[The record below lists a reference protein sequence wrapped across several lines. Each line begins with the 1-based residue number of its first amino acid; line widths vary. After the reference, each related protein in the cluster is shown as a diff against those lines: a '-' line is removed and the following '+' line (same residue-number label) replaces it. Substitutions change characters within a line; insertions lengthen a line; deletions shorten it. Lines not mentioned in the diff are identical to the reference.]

1 VGSHWGALVF
11 TVMVGIGAFALARPL
26 LTAPLPSAPASPAAE
41 DDLQPLD
48 VPTPIPQA
56 LHSRW
61 YTQTASPVIDV
72 GEIGNVTVQFRNI
85 GHTAWVRGTPAE
97 IRLGEVGPRPLP
109 TDMKVDWPL
118 PNRPAVQAERVVEVD
133 QVVTFTFKVLGVA
146 PGVYRLMVQPVV
158 DGVTWLEDEG
168 VFVDIDVR

>member
-1 VGSHWGALVF
+1 
-11 TVMVGIGAFALARPL
+11 M
-26 LTAPLPSAPASPAAE
+26 
-41 DDLQPLD
+41 
-48 VPTPIPQA
+48 
-56 LHSRW
+56 
-61 YTQTASPVIDV
+61 
-72 GEIGNVTVQFRNI
+72 TVQFRNVGQI
-85 GHTAWVRGTPAE
+85 AWVRGTPAE

-133 QVVTFTFKVLGVA
+133 QVATFTFKVLGVA
-146 PGVYRLMVQPVV
+146 RGVYRLMVQPVV